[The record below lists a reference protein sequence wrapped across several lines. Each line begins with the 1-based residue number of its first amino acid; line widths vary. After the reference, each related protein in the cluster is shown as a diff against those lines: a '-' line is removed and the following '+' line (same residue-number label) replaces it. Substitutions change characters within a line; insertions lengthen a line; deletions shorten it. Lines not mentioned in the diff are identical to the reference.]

1 MTNVTNPPPI
11 IEVTA
16 YKGLNQNLQCRGF
29 QFEIGKTYDH
39 EWNVE
44 VCESGFHSCEY
55 PLDVFSYYPPAS
67 SRFSVVKASGQL
79 SRSKEGD
86 SKIASASLT
95 IEAEMSLPLLVGR
108 AVDWVLGKL
117 DASIAQTI
125 VTGDRSAATNTGY
138 QSAATN
144 TGDQSAATNTGN
156 RSAATNTGNQSAAT
170 NTGYQSAATN
180 TGDRSAAT
188 NTGNWSAATNT
199 GDWSDAEANGAESV
213 AVSLGIKGRARSS
226 ITGAIV
232 LCFRDAN
239 DGRLIHIRSSK
250 VGDNGVK
257 PNVWYSLN
265 ADGEFIEADSEE

>member
-1 MTNVTNPPPI
+1 MTNVTQPNPTL
-11 IEVTA
+11 EVTA
-16 YKGLNQNLQCRGF
+16 YKGFDQNLQCRGF

-125 VTGDRSAATNTGY
+125 VTGDRSAATNTG
-138 QSAATN
+138 
-144 TGDQSAATNTGN
+144 
-156 RSAATNTGNQSAAT
+156 NQ
-170 NTGYQSAATN
+170 
-180 TGDRSAAT
+180 
-188 NTGNWSAATNT
+188 SAATNT

>member
-125 VTGDRSAATNTGY
+125 VTGDRSAATNTG
-138 QSAATN
+138 N
-144 TGDQSAATNTGN
+144 QSAATNTGN
-156 RSAATNTGNQSAAT
+156 
-170 NTGYQSAATN
+170 QSAATN

-188 NTGNWSAATNT
+188 NTGNQSA
-199 GDWSDAEANGAESV
+199 AEANGAESV

>member
-125 VTGDRSAATNTGY
+125 VTGDRSAATNTG
-138 QSAATN
+138 
-144 TGDQSAATNTGN
+144 N
-156 RSAATNTGNQSAAT
+156 R
-170 NTGYQSAATN
+170 
-180 TGDRSAAT
+180 
-188 NTGNWSAATNT
+188 SAATNT